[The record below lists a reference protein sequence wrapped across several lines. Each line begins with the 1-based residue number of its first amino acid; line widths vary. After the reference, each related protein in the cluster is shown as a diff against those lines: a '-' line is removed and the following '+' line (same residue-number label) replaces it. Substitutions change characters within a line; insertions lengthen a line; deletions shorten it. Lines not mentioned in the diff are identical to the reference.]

1 MHKGYTMN
9 ELIRRRHASRA
20 AVNRIFYVTRGMFAL
35 VGVAAVLLVGLPAPR
50 DAIHRQIV
58 SLATADTAG
67 ANYSVGTIQAKEAT
81 GLAAARDQRA
91 LAEFLARRFRVAE
104 EAVARF
110 VVTAYT
116 TGGELRVDPLLILA
130 VIAVESRFN
139 PVAESAFGAKG
150 LMQVIPKFHMD
161 KVEPL
166 GGQDA
171 LLEPAANIQVGT
183 QILREYLR
191 RFGATEAALQMYAG
205 AFDDA
210 SSGYSNKVLAE
221 RARLEQM
228 LARIRRSV

>member
-1 MHKGYTMN
+1 MN
-9 ELIRRRHASRA
+9 EAIDQVRAGKA
-20 AVNRIFYVTRGMFAL
+20 AVNRIYDVSRALFAL
-35 VGVAAVLLVGLPAPR
+35 VGVTVVLLVALPAPR
-50 DAIHRQIV
+50 EAIHRQIV
-58 SLATADTAG
+58 SLAAADTVGVSYA
-67 ANYSVGTIQAKEAT
+67 AGTIQAKETA
-81 GLAAARDQRA
+81 GSAAPREHRA

-110 VVTAYT
+110 VTTAYHA
-116 TGGELRVDPLLILA
+116 GGELRVDPLLILA

-161 KVEPL
+161 KVELL

-171 LLEPAANIQVGT
+171 LLEPEANIQVGT

-191 RFGATEAALQMYAG
+191 RSGGTESALQMYAG

-210 SSGYSNKVLAE
+210 NAVYSNKVLAE

-228 LARIRRSV
+228 LLRLRGAV

>member
-1 MHKGYTMN
+1 MN
-9 ELIRRRHASRA
+9 DAIGQVRAGMA
-20 AVNRIFYVTRGMFAL
+20 AVNRIYYITRAMFAL
-35 VGVAAVLLVGLPAPR
+35 VGVTAVLLVALPAPR
-50 DAIHRQIV
+50 EVIHRQIV
-58 SLATADTAG
+58 SLAAADTAG
-67 ANYSVGTIQAKEAT
+67 ANYAAGTIQAKDAA
-81 GLAAARDQRA
+81 GVAAARDQRA

-110 VVTAYT
+110 VVTAYS

-191 RFGATEAALQMYAG
+191 RFGATETALQMYAG

-228 LARIRRSV
+228 LVRMRRSA

>member
-1 MHKGYTMN
+1 MSEAIDQVRAG
-9 ELIRRRHASRA
+9 RA
-20 AVNRIFYVTRGMFAL
+20 AVNRIYDVSRALFAL
-35 VGVAAVLLVGLPAPR
+35 VGVTAVLLAALPASR
-50 DAIHRQIV
+50 EAIHRQIV
-58 SLATADTAG
+58 PLAAADTVGVSYTA
-67 ANYSVGTIQAKEAT
+67 GTIQAKQIA
-81 GLAAARDQRA
+81 GSAAAREQRA

-110 VVTAYT
+110 VTTAYDA
-116 TGGELRVDPLLILA
+116 GGELRVDPLLILA

-161 KVEPL
+161 KVELL

-171 LLEPAANIQVGT
+171 LLEPEANIQVGT

-191 RFGATEAALQMYAG
+191 RSGGTEGALKMYAG

-210 SSGYSNKVLAE
+210 NAAYCNKVLAE

-228 LARIRRSV
+228 LLRLRRAV

>member
-1 MHKGYTMN
+1 MSEAIDQVRAG
-9 ELIRRRHASRA
+9 RA
-20 AVNRIFYVTRGMFAL
+20 AVNRIYDVSRALFAL
-35 VGVAAVLLVGLPAPR
+35 VGVTAVLLVALPASR
-50 DAIHRQIV
+50 EAIHRQIV
-58 SLATADTAG
+58 PLAAADTVGVSYA
-67 ANYSVGTIQAKEAT
+67 AGTIQAKQIA
-81 GLAAARDQRA
+81 GSAAAREQRA

-110 VVTAYT
+110 VTTAYDA
-116 TGGELRVDPLLILA
+116 GGELRVDPLLILA

-161 KVEPL
+161 KVELL

-171 LLEPAANIQVGT
+171 LLEPEANIQVGT

-191 RFGATEAALQMYAG
+191 RSGGTESALQMYAG

-210 SSGYSNKVLAE
+210 NAVYSNKVLAE

-228 LARIRRSV
+228 LLRLRRAV

>member
-1 MHKGYTMN
+1 MYGAIGQVRAGM
-9 ELIRRRHASRA
+9 A
-20 AVNRIFYVTRGMFAL
+20 AVNRIYYVTRAMFAL
-35 VGVAAVLLVGLPAPR
+35 VGVAAVLLIALPAPR
-50 DAIHRQIV
+50 DAIHRQFV
-58 SLATADTAG
+58 SVAATDSVG
-67 ANYSVGTIQAKEAT
+67 ANYSAGTIQAKDAA

-110 VVTAYT
+110 VVTAYD

-150 LMQVIPKFHMD
+150 LMQVMPKFHMD
-161 KVEPL
+161 KVEPI

-171 LLEPAANIQVGT
+171 LLEPKANIQVGT

-191 RFGATEAALQMYAG
+191 RAGETETALQMYAG

-210 SSGYSNKVLAE
+210 TSGYSGKVLAE

>member
-1 MHKGYTMN
+1 MN
-9 ELIRRRHASRA
+9 EAIDQVRAGKA
-20 AVNRIFYVTRGMFAL
+20 AVNRIYDVSRALFAL
-35 VGVAAVLLVGLPAPR
+35 VGVTVVLLVALPAPR
-50 DAIHRQIV
+50 EAIHRQIV
-58 SLATADTAG
+58 SLAAADTVGVSYA
-67 ANYSVGTIQAKEAT
+67 AGTIQAKETA
-81 GLAAARDQRA
+81 GSAAPREQRA

-110 VVTAYT
+110 VTTAYHA
-116 TGGELRVDPLLILA
+116 GGELRVDPLLILA

-161 KVEPL
+161 KVELL

-171 LLEPAANIQVGT
+171 LLEPEANIQVGT

-191 RFGATEAALQMYAG
+191 RSGGTESALQMYAG

-210 SSGYSNKVLAE
+210 NAVYSNKVLAE

-228 LARIRRSV
+228 LLRLRGAV

>member
-1 MHKGYTMN
+1 MN
-9 ELIRRRHASRA
+9 ESLGQVRASMA
-20 AVNRIFYVTRGMFAL
+20 AVNRIYDVTRALFAL
-35 VGVAAVLLVGLPAPR
+35 VGLAVVLLIALPAPR
-50 DAIHRQIV
+50 EAIHRQIV
-58 SLATADTAG
+58 SLAAVDATG
-67 ANYSVGTIQAKEAT
+67 VNYSAGTILAGGVA
-81 GLAAARDQRA
+81 GSAAAREQRA

-110 VVTAYT
+110 VTTAYHA
-116 TGGELRVDPLLILA
+116 GGELRVDPLLILA

-171 LLEPAANIQVGT
+171 LLEPEANIQVGT

-191 RFGATEAALQMYAG
+191 RFGGTESALQMYAG
-205 AFDDA
+205 AFEDVN
-210 SSGYSNKVLAE
+210 SVYSTKVLAE
-221 RARLEQM
+221 RARLAQM
-228 LARIRRSV
+228 LVKVRRPI